1 MKSIRSRSALF
12 FRALSLIVVSAA
24 MLVSAERGAMAA
36 DFSGKRITVI
46 VPFSEGGGTDSYSR
60 FMAPYFEK
68 HLPGN
73 PDIVIVNRPGG
84 GGLSGVNYFAS
95 RAEEDGTSVLALST
109 SSLSNYMLG
118 DKRAKFDMAD
128 FVPIILSPRG
138 ITQYVRSNLGIQDEP
153 TLKAK
158 IEKLRSLPKDQ
169 LVFGGKTPTSG
180 GLALRTG
187 LSLLGIEVNSVWGLG
202 GNGPMALAF
211 ERGEFTVNYDN
222 TLSFLNNR
230 AHMIKSGL
238 AVPLYTFGVVN
249 EDGSISRDPA
259 LPDVPTLVEAYE
271 AVYGKKPSGQAFEAW
286 KSLMSVSVPLS
297 KSWNLP
303 ADTPPEVVDAWRT
316 AARKV
321 YAEVMKDPKGQKI
334 FGPYKNIIGDSAK
347 KIMRS
352 GTMLERDAAKWL
364 ASYVN
369 ERFNVTIAAKT
380 R

>member
-1 MKSIRSRSALF
+1 MDSIISVRRF
-12 FRALSLIVVSAA
+12 FRHLALGVATMIGALAVGNAA
-24 MLVSAERGAMAA
+24 AV
-36 DFSGKRITVI
+36 DFSGKRIAVI

-73 PDIVIVNRPGG
+73 PKIVIINRPGG
-84 GGLSGVNYFAS
+84 GGLTGVNYYAAK
-95 RAEEDGTSVLALST
+95 AEKDGTWVLALST
-109 SSLSNYMLG
+109 SSQSNYMLG
-118 DKRAKFDMAD
+118 DKRAKFDMED

-138 ITQYVRSNLGIQDEP
+138 ITQYVRSDLGIQNEP

-158 IEKLRSLPKDQ
+158 IEKMRSYPPEK

-180 GLALRTG
+180 GLALRTA
-187 LSLLGIEVNSVWGLG
+187 LSILGIEVNSVWGLG

-259 LPDVPTLVEAYE
+259 LPDVPTFNEAYE
-271 AVYGKKPSGQAFEAW
+271 AVHGKPPSGTAYEAW
-286 KSLMSVSVPLS
+286 ESLMAVSVPLS
-297 KSWNLP
+297 KSWNLMEG
-303 ADTPPEVVDAWRT
+303 TPPEVVEVWRE

-321 YAEVMKDPKGQKI
+321 YAEVMQTEKGKKV
-334 FGPYKNIIGDSAK
+334 FGPYKNIIGDAA
-347 KIMRS
+347 IAIRDE
-352 GTMLERDAAKWL
+352 GTTLKPEAAKWL
-364 ASYVN
+364 SAYVKDH
-369 ERFNVTIAAKT
+369 FNIAIAAKT
-380 R
+380 K